1 MKLELMNKRKYYR
14 TIVDGD
20 DAEEVRVDWD
30 EYEYKCPCGKGKV
43 VESIDETPG
52 DREHEI
58 WILCKEC
65 QKVYMIDITNGKNN
79 WKIVKKEDNRILM
92 GKEINER
99 DKAWNEFLYKLG
111 GNNSFDKK
119 LKDYLYAIKEI
130 SEIVVDKLADPEYK
144 DEIVGNLEKIERF
157 IDKYKNNYDE
167 ISLVKGFR
175 ANKELIGKDYFY
187 YIADQKMKAS
197 VYYVRYLNFIS
208 KNYSNIENTKQLD
221 EYIKQ
226 LDEEL
231 KKRNKDINI
240 NKDNIVQI
248 VDNYMEDTKENRIF
262 RQNCLDCIER
272 LKMGNINYLK
282 YMLFNNVM
290 KEIRYI
296 GSAYQFLWH
305 WESTKK
311 TIYRAGTIEYNS
323 DKYINITN
331 QNFLLKNMLSDCVSH
346 MNFPS
351 KCLHSYSEN
360 LLLDIYKYLVL
371 ERDNNVV
378 ETKEKIYIDNR
389 FIEIEITIPHNNNS
403 VCFYILKE
411 ASINCIF
418 IDGKVMP
425 FQDFAICE
433 NIDDLKEFS
442 YSVEVFPQSLYGE
455 KNAKGTTKYLRD
467 IYFPEYFNSLGLDG
481 NLAKT
486 KIADDKEVIT
496 YGKYYQEK
504 ITVDS
509 EKLEFDGYKAGTLF
523 CMTLTKE
530 DVLCLILRV
539 GLKKYKSIDYIINI
553 ILSDN
558 YFWWQKGVFKA
569 DYEKNNDSTF
579 TCYCH
584 QKNAIWNANTYNAQI
599 IVNNEYFNEFVDKN
613 GERLSLDKAE
623 EKMKEEI
630 KKYLFEYLYNRYNS
644 VIEDDKNKVEFILST
659 VTEDDYDFGLVSQY
673 NEYMKDTEDH
683 EIAILKE
690 IIFKE

>member
-1 MKLELMNKRKYYR
+1 
-14 TIVDGD
+14 
-20 DAEEVRVDWD
+20 
-30 EYEYKCPCGKGKV
+30 
-43 VESIDETPG
+43 
-52 DREHEI
+52 
-58 WILCKEC
+58 
-65 QKVYMIDITNGKNN
+65 
-79 WKIVKKEDNRILM
+79 
-92 GKEINER
+92 
-99 DKAWNEFLYKLG
+99 
-111 GNNSFDKK
+111 
-119 LKDYLYAIKEI
+119 
-130 SEIVVDKLADPEYK
+130 
-144 DEIVGNLEKIERF
+144 
-157 IDKYKNNYDE
+157 
-167 ISLVKGFR
+167 
-175 ANKELIGKDYFY
+175 
-187 YIADQKMKAS
+187 
-197 VYYVRYLNFIS
+197 
-208 KNYSNIENTKQLD
+208 
-221 EYIKQ
+221 
-226 LDEEL
+226 
-231 KKRNKDINI
+231 
-240 NKDNIVQI
+240 
-248 VDNYMEDTKENRIF
+248 
-262 RQNCLDCIER
+262 
-272 LKMGNINYLK
+272 MGNINYLK

>member
-14 TIVDGD
+14 TIVAGD

-30 EYEYKCPCGKGKV
+30 EYEYICPCGRGKI
-43 VESIDETPG
+43 VESIDGTPG
-52 DREHEI
+52 YREHNIWLLCEECKKYYEI
-58 WILCKEC
+58 
-65 QKVYMIDITNGKNN
+65 DTSRGKNN
-79 WKIVKKEDNRILM
+79 WKIVEKKEGKSEMVRAELLEKGEVWKDFLEKLDND
-92 GKEINER
+92 KE
-99 DKAWNEFLYKLG
+99 
-111 GNNSFDKK
+111 FDRE
-119 LKDYLYAIKEI
+119 LKDYLDAIKAVSEI
-130 SEIVVDKLADPEYK
+130 SVGELNSHENREKLSTIENFINKYK
-144 DEIVGNLEKIERF
+144 DDYYELSLIRGFKVKEGL
-157 IDKYKNNYDE
+157 DE
-167 ISLVKGFR
+167 
-175 ANKELIGKDYFY
+175 KDYRY

-221 EYIKQ
+221 EHIKQ

-248 VDNYMEDTKENRIF
+248 IDNYMEDTKENRIF

-305 WESTKK
+305 WESKKK

-331 QNFLLKNMLSDCVSH
+331 QNLLLKNMLSDSVFH
-346 MNFPS
+346 MNSPS

-378 ETKEKIYIDNR
+378 ETKEKIYVDNR

-433 NIDDLKEFS
+433 NIGDLKEFS

-455 KNAKGTTKYLRD
+455 KNAKSTTKYLRD

-481 NLAKT
+481 NLAKN

-539 GLKKYKSIDYIINI
+539 GLKKYKSLDYIINI

-558 YFWWQKGVFKA
+558 YFGWKNVVFKA
-569 DYEKNNDSTF
+569 DYEENNNSTF
-579 TCYCH
+579 TCNCH

>member
-14 TIVDGD
+14 TIVAGD

-30 EYEYKCPCGKGKV
+30 EYEYICPCGRGKI
-43 VESIDETPG
+43 VESIDGTPG
-52 DREHEI
+52 YREHNIWLLCEECKKYYEI
-58 WILCKEC
+58 
-65 QKVYMIDITNGKNN
+65 DTSRGKNN
-79 WKIVKKEDNRILM
+79 WKIVEKKEGKSEMVRAELLEKGEVWKDFLEKLDND
-92 GKEINER
+92 KE
-99 DKAWNEFLYKLG
+99 
-111 GNNSFDKK
+111 FDRE
-119 LKDYLYAIKEI
+119 LKDYLDAIKVVSEI
-130 SEIVVDKLADPEYK
+130 SVGELNSHENREKLSTIENFINKYK
-144 DEIVGNLEKIERF
+144 DDYYELSLIRGFKVKEGL
-157 IDKYKNNYDE
+157 DE
-167 ISLVKGFR
+167 
-175 ANKELIGKDYFY
+175 KDYRY

-221 EYIKQ
+221 EHIKQ

-248 VDNYMEDTKENRIF
+248 IDNYMEDTKENRIF

-331 QNFLLKNMLSDCVSH
+331 QNLLLKNMLSDSVFH

-378 ETKEKIYIDNR
+378 ETKEKIYVDNR

-433 NIDDLKEFS
+433 NIGDLKEFS

-644 VIEDDKNKVEFILST
+644 VIEDYKNKVEFILST

>member
-14 TIVDGD
+14 TIVAGD

-30 EYEYKCPCGKGKV
+30 EYEYICPCGRGKI
-43 VESIDETPG
+43 VESIDGTPG
-52 DREHEI
+52 YREHNIWLLCEECKKYYEI
-58 WILCKEC
+58 
-65 QKVYMIDITNGKNN
+65 DTSRGKNN
-79 WKIVKKEDNRILM
+79 WKIVEKKEGKSEMVRAELLEKGEVWKDFLEKLDND
-92 GKEINER
+92 KE
-99 DKAWNEFLYKLG
+99 
-111 GNNSFDKK
+111 FDRE
-119 LKDYLYAIKEI
+119 LKDYLDAIKVVSEI
-130 SEIVVDKLADPEYK
+130 SVGELNSHENREKLSTIENFRNKYK
-144 DEIVGNLEKIERF
+144 DDYYELSLIRGFKVKEGL
-157 IDKYKNNYDE
+157 DE
-167 ISLVKGFR
+167 
-175 ANKELIGKDYFY
+175 KDYRY

-221 EYIKQ
+221 EHIKQ

-248 VDNYMEDTKENRIF
+248 IDNYMEDTKENRIF

-331 QNFLLKNMLSDCVSH
+331 QNLLLKNMLSDSVFH

-378 ETKEKIYIDNR
+378 ETKEKIYVDNR

-433 NIDDLKEFS
+433 NIGDLKEFS

-584 QKNAIWNANTYNAQI
+584 QKNAIWNANTYNDQI

-644 VIEDDKNKVEFILST
+644 VIEDYKNKVEFILST

>member
-14 TIVDGD
+14 TIVAGD

-30 EYEYKCPCGKGKV
+30 EYEYICPCGRGKI
-43 VESIDETPG
+43 VESIDGTPG
-52 DREHEI
+52 YREHNIWLLCEECKKYYEI
-58 WILCKEC
+58 
-65 QKVYMIDITNGKNN
+65 DTSRGKNN
-79 WKIVKKEDNRILM
+79 WKIVEKKEGKSEMVRAELLEKGEVWKDFLEKLDND
-92 GKEINER
+92 KE
-99 DKAWNEFLYKLG
+99 
-111 GNNSFDKK
+111 FDRE
-119 LKDYLYAIKEI
+119 LKDYLDAIKVVSEI
-130 SEIVVDKLADPEYK
+130 SVGKLNSHENREKLSTIENFINKYK
-144 DEIVGNLEKIERF
+144 DDHYELSLIRGFKVKEGL
-157 IDKYKNNYDE
+157 DE
-167 ISLVKGFR
+167 
-175 ANKELIGKDYFY
+175 KDYRY

-221 EYIKQ
+221 EHIKQ

-248 VDNYMEDTKENRIF
+248 IDNYMEDTKENRIF

-305 WESTKK
+305 WESKKK

-331 QNFLLKNMLSDCVSH
+331 QNLLLKNMLSDSVFH
-346 MNFPS
+346 MNSPS

-378 ETKEKIYIDNR
+378 ETKEKIYVDNR

-539 GLKKYKSIDYIINI
+539 GLKKYKSLDYIINI

-558 YFWWQKGVFKA
+558 YFGWKNVVFKA

-613 GERLSLDKAE
+613 GDRLSLDKAE

>member
-14 TIVDGD
+14 TIVAGD

-30 EYEYKCPCGKGKV
+30 EYEYICPCGRGKI
-43 VESIDETPG
+43 VESIDGTPG
-52 DREHEI
+52 YREHNIWLLCEECKKYYEI
-58 WILCKEC
+58 
-65 QKVYMIDITNGKNN
+65 DTSRGKNN
-79 WKIVKKEDNRILM
+79 WKIVEKKEGKSEMVRAELLEKGEVWKDFLEKLDND
-92 GKEINER
+92 KE
-99 DKAWNEFLYKLG
+99 
-111 GNNSFDKK
+111 FDRE
-119 LKDYLYAIKEI
+119 LKDYLDAIKVVSEI
-130 SEIVVDKLADPEYK
+130 SVGELNSHENREKLSTIENFINKYK
-144 DEIVGNLEKIERF
+144 DDYYELSLIRGFKVKEGL
-157 IDKYKNNYDE
+157 DE
-167 ISLVKGFR
+167 
-175 ANKELIGKDYFY
+175 KDYRY

-221 EYIKQ
+221 EHIKQ

-248 VDNYMEDTKENRIF
+248 IDNYMEDTKENRIF

-331 QNFLLKNMLSDCVSH
+331 QNLLLKNMLSDSVFH

-378 ETKEKIYIDNR
+378 ETKEKIYVDNR

-433 NIDDLKEFS
+433 NIGDLKEFS

-579 TCYCH
+579 TCNCH

-644 VIEDDKNKVEFILST
+644 VIEDYKNKVEFILST

>member
-1 MKLELMNKRKYYR
+1 MELKLLNKKKYYYDLEFE
-14 TIVDGD
+14 VEQ
-20 DAEEVRVDWD
+20 AEWD
-30 EYEYKCPCGKGKV
+30 EYEYICPCGRGKI
-43 VESIDETPG
+43 VESIDDTPG
-52 DREHEI
+52 YREHNIWLLCEECKKYYEI
-58 WILCKEC
+58 
-65 QKVYMIDITNGKNN
+65 DTSHGKNN
-79 WKIVKKEDNRILM
+79 WKIVEKKEGKSEMVRAKLLEKGENWEVFLEKLDND
-92 GKEINER
+92 KE
-99 DKAWNEFLYKLG
+99 
-111 GNNSFDKK
+111 FDRE
-119 LKDYLYAIKEI
+119 LKDYLNAIKAVSEI
-130 SEIVVDKLADPEYK
+130 SVGELNSHENREKLSTIENFINKYK
-144 DEIVGNLEKIERF
+144 D
-157 IDKYKNNYDE
+157 NYYELSLIRGFKVKEGLDE
-167 ISLVKGFR
+167 
-175 ANKELIGKDYFY
+175 KDYCY

-197 VYYVRYLNFIS
+197 VYYIRYLNFIS

-221 EYIKQ
+221 EHIKQ

-248 VDNYMEDTKENRIF
+248 IDNYMEDTEKNRIF

-331 QNFLLKNMLSDCVSH
+331 QNLLLKNMLSDCVSH
-346 MNFPS
+346 MNSPS
-351 KCLHSYSEN
+351 RCLHSYSEN

-371 ERDNNVV
+371 EKDNNVG
-378 ETKEKIYIDNR
+378 ETEEKIYVDNR

-433 NIDDLKEFS
+433 NIGDFKEFS

-467 IYFPEYFNSLGLDG
+467 IYFPEYFKSLGLDG
-481 NLAKT
+481 NLVKT

-539 GLKKYKSIDYIINI
+539 GLKKYKSLDYIINI

-558 YFWWQKGVFKA
+558 YFWWKNVVFKA
-569 DYEKNNDSTF
+569 DYEENNNSTF
-579 TCYCH
+579 TCNCH
-584 QKNAIWNANTYNAQI
+584 QKNAIWNANTYNTQI

-659 VTEDDYDFGLVSQY
+659 VTEDDYGFGLVSQY